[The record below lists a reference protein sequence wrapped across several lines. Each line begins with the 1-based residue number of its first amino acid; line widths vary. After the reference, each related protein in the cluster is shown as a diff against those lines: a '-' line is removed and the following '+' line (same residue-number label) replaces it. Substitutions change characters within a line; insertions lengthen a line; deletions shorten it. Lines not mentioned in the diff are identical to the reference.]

1 MLKKTI
7 TYTDFNGE
15 EITEDFY
22 FHLSKAE
29 LMEMQLEEEGGLVQ
43 RLDRII
49 KTKEVPQIV
58 KVFKELLLKSY
69 GVKSADGKRFIKN
82 DEVREAFMQT
92 QAYSDLFME
101 LTTNA
106 DAASAFIKGILPADV
121 VEKAA
126 LAEGGNK

>member
-43 RLDRII
+43 RLDRIV

-106 DAASAFIKGILPADV
+106 DAAAAFIKGILPADV

-126 LAEGGNK
+126 VAAGENK